1 MWINLFVYVVVV
13 VVGGVVVVVGGVV
26 VVADGS
32 PKLPYSCR
40 CQKMSKY

>member
-13 VVGGVVVVVGGVV
+13 VVVVGGGGV

-32 PKLPYSCR
+32 PKLSYSCR